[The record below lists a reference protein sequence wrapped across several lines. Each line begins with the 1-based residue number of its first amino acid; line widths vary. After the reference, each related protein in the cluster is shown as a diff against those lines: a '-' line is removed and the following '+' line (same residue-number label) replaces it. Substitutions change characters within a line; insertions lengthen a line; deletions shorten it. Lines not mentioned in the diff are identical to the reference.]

1 MRTRKPVRTQWG
13 QTQTGNAAQKK
24 LVLLIVAIVVIIG
37 GFWLF
42 NAQQEPAP
50 VEESVIEAPE
60 PEPAPQVPDAVDNAP
75 DIPAPPPKVE
85 ETEQAEPASEL
96 PPLAES
102 DDFARNTLGELS
114 EDSEF
119 ELWIQTENL
128 LQKSAA
134 VIDGLAKGNML
145 RKIIP
150 MNAPEE
156 DFQVVQQDDRIY
168 LDESNYRRFDPM
180 VDTLTGIPPQSLAS
194 AFQTLR
200 PLLEQAYS
208 GLGNPPD
215 KMDNSLVAAIDLIL
229 ATPEVSGPIALK
241 RDSVL
246 YQFADPELESLP
258 DVQKQMIRLGP
269 ENRGQIKEYLS
280 NVRAAL
286 LDSN

>member
-50 VEESVIEAPE
+50 VEESAIDAAAPAPE
-60 PEPAPQVPDAVDNAP
+60 VPEAVDKAP
-75 DIPAPPPKVE
+75 DIPAPAPVVD
-85 ETEQAEPASEL
+85 ETEQAEPAPEL
-96 PPLAES
+96 PPLAKS
-102 DDFARNTLGELS
+102 DDFARDTLGQLS
-114 EDSEF
+114 DDNEF
-119 ELWIQTENL
+119 TLWIQTENL

-134 VIDGLAKGNML
+134 VIDGFAKGNML

-150 MNAPEE
+150 MDAPEE

-180 VDTLTGIPPQSLAS
+180 VDTLTGIPPQSLAN

-286 LDSN
+286 LESN